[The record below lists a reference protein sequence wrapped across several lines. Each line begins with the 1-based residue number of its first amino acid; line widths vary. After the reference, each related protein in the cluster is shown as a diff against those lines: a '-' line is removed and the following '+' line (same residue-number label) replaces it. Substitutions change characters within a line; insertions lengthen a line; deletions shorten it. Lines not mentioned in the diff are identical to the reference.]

1 MSLSRSS
8 ISKSVR
14 LQKKLRFQAKGK
26 ETWRTYEIGEY
37 LAITIKGNI
46 PIKKKT
52 IKGNTSLAKNDS
64 FPCCLQ

>member
-37 LAITIKGNI
+37 LAIR
-46 PIKKKT
+46 